1 MNIPPEII
9 WSAALALTGFIL
21 GTLWGH
27 QGAILKRVTYH
38 DCREMRN
45 HCPEYFRHKSYRR

>member
-27 QGAILKRVTYH
+27 QGAIQKRVTYR

-45 HCPEYFRHKSYRR
+45 HCPDYFRHKPYQR